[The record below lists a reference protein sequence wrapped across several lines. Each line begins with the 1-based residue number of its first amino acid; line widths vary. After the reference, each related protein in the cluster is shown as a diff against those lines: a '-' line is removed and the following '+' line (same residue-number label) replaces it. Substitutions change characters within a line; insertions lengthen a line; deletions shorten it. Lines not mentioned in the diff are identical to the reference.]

1 MFFLSHLPV
10 QCLCE
15 FLLSPSC
22 RQQGKFN
29 QLLNHLK
36 KLLMHPETDPT
47 ISCEV
52 LEYFLRRLSSPTS
65 RQHAILVSKNIYCK
79 IKCVSFG
86 YYIITYF
93 YRV

>member
-1 MFFLSHLPV
+1 MPV

-29 QLLNHLK
+29 QLLNHLR
-36 KLLMHPETDPT
+36 KLLMHPDTDPT

-65 RQHAILVSKNIYCK
+65 RQHAILVSQIVSLIMRLMLIFYILIFTGLK
-79 IKCVSFG
+79 ITFKCC
-86 YYIITYF
+86 
-93 YRV
+93 

>member
-1 MFFLSHLPV
+1 MFNLMYILYYFFSHLPV

-29 QLLNHLK
+29 QLLNHLR
-36 KLLMHPETDPT
+36 KLLMLPEADPT

-65 RQHAILVSKNIYCK
+65 RHHAILVCINLQSS
-79 IKCVSFG
+79 VMH
-86 YYIITYF
+86 
-93 YRV
+93 

>member
-1 MFFLSHLPV
+1 VSYDTLKITKYFLLLFSHLPV

-29 QLLNHLK
+29 QLLNHLR

-65 RQHAILVSKNIYCK
+65 RQHAILVRFLTK
-79 IKCVSFG
+79 I
-86 YYIITYF
+86 
-93 YRV
+93 

>member
-1 MFFLSHLPV
+1 MLNIFFIFIVFSHLPV

-29 QLLNHLK
+29 QLLNHLR
-36 KLLMHPETDPT
+36 KLLMHPDTDPS

-65 RQHAILVSKNIYCK
+65 RQHAILVSKNIAC
-79 IKCVSFG
+79 
-86 YYIITYF
+86 
-93 YRV
+93 